1 MSTKNVLMMLIIGLL
16 LIYGC
21 DQPKETGEKKMGI
34 TKEIYGTAPDGKQV
48 DLYTLT
54 NANNLQAKI
63 MNFGGVITE
72 LHVPDRNGQFADVQ
86 LGCATFEKYLTD
98 SPHFGALIGRYANR
112 IGKAK
117 FTLNGVEYKLAANN
131 GQNHLH
137 GGKKGFDKV
146 VWGAEPIEKPDGPV
160 LKLTYLSK
168 HKEEGYPGNL
178 SVTVTYQLTNN
189 NELNILYEAESDKP
203 TIVNLTNHSYFN
215 LAGHDS
221 GDILDHEIMINANQ
235 YTPVDDELIP
245 TGEIASVTGTPLD
258 FTIPLPIGLRIDEI
272 KGGYDHNFVLNSS
285 NGSLALA
292 ASVYEP
298 VTGRVMEVYTTQPG
312 MQFYSGNFMGAGA
325 AQKDGAHYNKHHAF
339 CLETQRFP
347 DSPNKPQFP
356 SVTLNAG
363 QKYKQLTIYK
373 FLTK

>member
-1 MSTKNVLMMLIIGLL
+1 MSAKNVLTMLIGGLL
-16 LIYGC
+16 FICGC
-21 DQPKETGEKKMGI
+21 NQPEETGEKKMGI

-54 NANNLQAKI
+54 NANDLQAKI

-72 LHVPDRNGQFADVQ
+72 LHVPDRNGKFADMQ
-86 LGCATFEKYLTD
+86 LGCATFEQYLTD
-98 SPHFGALIGRYANR
+98 SPHFGALIGRFGNR

-137 GGKKGFDKV
+137 GGKVGFDKV
-146 VWGAEPIEKPDGPV
+146 VWDAEPIEKPDGPA

-168 HKEEGYPGNL
+168 HTEEGYPGNL

-189 NELNILYEAESDKP
+189 NELSILYEAETDKP

-221 GDILDHEIMINANQ
+221 GDILGHEIMINANQ

-258 FTIPLPIGLRIDEI
+258 FTIPMPIGARIDKT
-272 KGGYDHNFVLNSS
+272 KGGYDHNFVLNST

-312 MQFYSGNFMGAGA
+312 IQFYSGNFMKGGNK
-325 AQKDGAHYNKHHAF
+325 QKDGAVYNKHQAF
-339 CLETQRFP
+339 CLETQHFP

-363 QKYKQLTIYK
+363 QKYEQLTIYK
-373 FLTK
+373 FSTR